1 MTDEEKQR
9 DPDVPFADE
18 EPAREETPF
27 DEDPPI
33 DPSVPQVGNSK
44 ARFFVPAREEPEES
58 GDERSRGGSAT

>member
-9 DPDVPFADE
+9 DPDVPFAE
-18 EPAREETPF
+18 EEAEREETPF

-44 ARFFVPAREEPEES
+44 ARFVAPAREEPEES